1 MNTVIAYPSFSHA
14 INEALTQKWVD
25 DVLKHWDENQNED
38 GVGNLDCVGQKLE
51 AVSES
56 RFHSGRLERPR

>member
-1 MNTVIAYPSFSHA
+1 MNPVIAYSAFSHT
-14 INEALTQKWVD
+14 INEALTQKGVD
-25 DVLKHWDENQNED
+25 DVLKHWDENQNKD
-38 GVGNLDCVGQKLE
+38 SVGNLDCVGQKLE